1 MGGCRGNPD
10 TTYHCEN
17 GEPVI
22 QAELFD
28 KEQPRSTSENEEDR
42 GDGKEEEDGRKGRMV
57 TVLSEVPGSD
67 AIGNAAVVRR
77 REGLENI
84 CWNRHRS

>member
-1 MGGCRGNPD
+1 MGRYRDNPGM
-10 TTYHCEN
+10 TYQGEN

-28 KEQPRSTSENEEDR
+28 KEQPRTTSENEEDR
-42 GDGKEEEDGRKGRMV
+42 GDGEEEEDGRKGRV
-57 TVLSEVPGSD
+57 VAVLSQVLGSD

-77 REGLENI
+77 REGLKNI